1 MTSQSLSLS
10 PITTVIASAIAAM
23 AIINP
28 AFAADAGGS
37 GGFASLI
44 PLVLIMV
51 IFYFL
56 LIRPQQKKLKEH
68 RNLVDE
74 LKKGDNI
81 LTGGGLYGKVI
92 DVKEDILKVEIA
104 DGVRINV
111 KRDTIA
117 GLTDI
122 GPAKEKSAKGKPA
135 KKGKSA
141 KAKPAAVTE
150 DVTEDVT
157 EEKAIESTDADLT
170 DSKDKA

>member
-1 MTSQSLSLS
+1 MTTQSFSLS

-28 AFAADAGGS
+28 AFAEDAGGS

-92 DVKEDILKVEIA
+92 DVKEDILKIEIA
-104 DGVRINV
+104 DGVRVNV

-122 GPAKEKSAKGKPA
+122 GPAKDKAVKGKPA
-135 KKGKSA
+135 KK
-141 KAKPAAVTE
+141 AKPAKAVTAAE
-150 DVTEDVT
+150 T
-157 EEKAIESTDADLT
+157 EEKPAESTDADST

>member
-1 MTSQSLSLS
+1 MTSPSISLS
-10 PITTVIASAIAAM
+10 PITTVIASAVAAM

-28 AFAADAGGS
+28 AFAEAATGGS

-122 GPAKEKSAKGKPA
+122 GPAKEKASKGKPA
-135 KKGKSA
+135 KKA
-141 KAKPAAVTE
+141 KPVKATPAAVTE
-150 DVTEDVT
+150 
-157 EEKAIESTDADLT
+157 EKVAESSDADLT

>member
-1 MTSQSLSLS
+1 
-10 PITTVIASAIAAM
+10 M

-28 AFAADAGGS
+28 AFAEAAAGGS

-122 GPAKEKSAKGKPA
+122 GPAKEKASKGKPA
-135 KKGKSA
+135 KKA
-141 KAKPAAVTE
+141 KPVKATPAAVTE
-150 DVTEDVT
+150 
-157 EEKAIESTDADLT
+157 EKVAESSDADST